1 MKNKV
6 RKTNAVRMLESA
18 GVPYELRQYSVVG
31 SDLGTGFA
39 VKVAEKVGLP
49 PAQVFKTLVVR
60 DSDGEIRLACVPS
73 DTELD
78 LKAFAKALG
87 LKKAELVPVKDVET
101 VTGYA
106 RGSVSPIGTKRSMT
120 VSLDISALDWPVIAL
135 SAGVHGLQMLVA
147 PCDLMRVVRVEH
159 HPIAARVYQR

>member
-18 GVPYELRQYSVVG
+18 GVPYELRPYTVVDG
-31 SDLGTGFA
+31 DLGTGFA

-49 PAQVFKTLVVR
+49 PAQVFKTLAVR
-60 DSDGEIRLACVPS
+60 GSDGEIRLACVPS

-78 LKAFAKALG
+78 LKAFATALG
-87 LKKAELVPVKDVET
+87 LKKAELVPVRDVQT

-106 RGSVSPIGTKRSMT
+106 RGSVSPFGTKRPMT
-120 VSLDISALDWPVIAL
+120 ICLDSSASEWPVIAL
-135 SAGVHGLQMLVA
+135 SAGAQGIQMLVA
-147 PCDLMRVVRVEH
+147 PGDLVRVVSVEQ
-159 HPIAARVYQR
+159 HPIAAR